1 MSSHEGEGPPGSGRG
16 GDAAGAELQPA
27 PAVAGLSGMTEELI
41 DVVPDG
47 DILASREAGGRFL
60 RGGGMRMGAYA
71 AGLAVGLI
79 ATPLVTRH
87 LGTVGW
93 GHYVTVTSLIFI
105 AAALTE
111 GGVANLGVRQF
122 STTGD
127 RERRAFM
134 SDLLGLRL
142 VLSLL
147 GALGAVVFALVA
159 GYQSVLVEGAAIA
172 SLGLLLEGARV
183 TLAVPLTAK
192 LRLGWLAVTD
202 FSAQAVTSV
211 LMIALVV
218 SGAALLPFYAVA
230 VITAATTLA
239 LTVALV
245 RSEVSLRPSF
255 SPSRWRALISESFVY
270 TAATTLGV
278 IYFQIVIIAM
288 SLISTKHQ
296 TGYFSLAFRA
306 LSLINGVPWLLVASA
321 FPILARAARDDQDR
335 LRYALQRLFDGA
347 LVAGGFFSLCAIIAA
362 PFAVEFIG
370 GPKFKPSVEVLQILG
385 VGIIGTF
392 LVATWSF
399 ALLTLR
405 LFRELIWING
415 GAVALAVALSA
426 VLIPD
431 HGARGAAVTTAVLE
445 VGLALAYGL
454 VLARRR
460 PDLRPSLRGV
470 PRIALALAVAF
481 AVGALLPVYSLIAAA
496 VAAIVLFGMLLLM
509 GAIPEEFLHA
519 IRRRPSG

>member
-255 SPSRWRALISESFVY
+255 SPS
-270 TAATTLGV
+270 
-278 IYFQIVIIAM
+278 
-288 SLISTKHQ
+288 
-296 TGYFSLAFRA
+296 
-306 LSLINGVPWLLVASA
+306 P
-321 FPILARAARDDQDR
+321 LARSDLRIVR
-335 LRYALQRLFDGA
+335 L
-347 LVAGGFFSLCAIIAA
+347 
-362 PFAVEFIG
+362 
-370 GPKFKPSVEVLQILG
+370 
-385 VGIIGTF
+385 
-392 LVATWSF
+392 
-399 ALLTLR
+399 
-405 LFRELIWING
+405 
-415 GAVALAVALSA
+415 
-426 VLIPD
+426 
-431 HGARGAAVTTAVLE
+431 HGSHDARGH
-445 VGLALAYGL
+445 
-454 VLARRR
+454 
-460 PDLRPSLRGV
+460 
-470 PRIALALAVAF
+470 
-481 AVGALLPVYSLIAAA
+481 LLPDRDHRHVADLDEASDRIFQPRLPGAQPHQRGPLAAGR
-496 VAAIVLFGMLLLM
+496 LGLSD
-509 GAIPEEFLHA
+509 P
-519 IRRRPSG
+519 RPGCAR

>member
-1 MSSHEGEGPPGSGRG
+1 M
-16 GDAAGAELQPA
+16 
-27 PAVAGLSGMTEELI
+27 
-41 DVVPDG
+41 
-47 DILASREAGGRFL
+47 
-60 RGGGMRMGAYA
+60 
-71 AGLAVGLI
+71 
-79 ATPLVTRH
+79 
-87 LGTVGW
+87 
-93 GHYVTVTSLIFI
+93 
-105 AAALTE
+105 
-111 GGVANLGVRQF
+111 
-122 STTGD
+122 
-127 RERRAFM
+127 
-134 SDLLGLRL
+134 
-142 VLSLL
+142 
-147 GALGAVVFALVA
+147 
-159 GYQSVLVEGAAIA
+159 
-172 SLGLLLEGARV
+172 
-183 TLAVPLTAK
+183 
-192 LRLGWLAVTD
+192 
-202 FSAQAVTSV
+202 
-211 LMIALVV
+211 
-218 SGAALLPFYAVA
+218 
-230 VITAATTLA
+230 
-239 LTVALV
+239 
-245 RSEVSLRPSF
+245 
-255 SPSRWRALISESFVY
+255 
-270 TAATTLGV
+270 
-278 IYFQIVIIAM
+278 
-288 SLISTKHQ
+288 
-296 TGYFSLAFRA
+296 
-306 LSLINGVPWLLVASA
+306 
-321 FPILARAARDDQDR
+321 
-335 LRYALQRLFDGA
+335 
-347 LVAGGFFSLCAIIAA
+347 AGGFFSLCAIIAA

-496 VAAIVLFGMLLLM
+496 VAAMVLFGMLLLM